1 MVTIISTLD
10 FPSPQT
16 TLMFPVNAVITTEYL
31 VKISKSSISM
41 VLFSSFD
48 LMMEILNSSLS
59 TYKEKQ
65 PVVKEASL
73 ELQLKAE

>member
-1 MVTIISTLD
+1 
-10 FPSPQT
+10 
-16 TLMFPVNAVITTEYL
+16 MFPVNAVITTEYL
-31 VKISKSSISM
+31 VKISKSLISM

-65 PVVKEASL
+65 LVVKEASL